1 MLNNTYYLVNSRM
14 ISRAAD
20 EMFFNHSWWKCNTAS
35 ELGKYQMDHSTGL
48 ILVWFWHF
56 IALHCIAP
64 SHLGPRVHKGQVDHT
79 GMWLP
84 CSRMLA
90 ILTTPSWYPC
100 ACCNQ
105 RCQTSGHQMGII
117 LQSLNRVRDGTRGM
131 CQAGWKF
138 CLNKCNL
145 TKCSWGNIIM
155 KTEYATVVIVAY
167 SCH

>member
-1 MLNNTYYLVNSRM
+1 MPNNAYYLLCSRM

-20 EMFFNHSWWKCNTAS
+20 ETFFNYSWWKCHTAS
-35 ELGKYQMDHSTGL
+35 ELGKDQMDHSTGP

-56 IALHCIAP
+56 MALHCIAP
-64 SHLGPRVHKGQVDHT
+64 SKGPQGSSRSHKHVT
-79 GMWLP
+79 SP
-84 CSRMLA
+84 CSRTLA

-100 ACCNQ
+100 ACCNY
-105 RCQTSGHQMGII
+105 RCQTSGHQLGII

-138 CLNKCNL
+138 CLNECKF
-145 TKCSWGNIIM
+145 TKCSWGNILM
-155 KTEYATVVIVAY
+155 KTEYVTVGIVVY